1 MQQKAQRTKREKL
14 RERSPEQEY
23 LNVRGKLGRRR
34 GHPFIGQG
42 EVRGGR
48 RDLTWDADGTQFV
61 RG

>member
-1 MQQKAQRTKREKL
+1 MQAMEMQNAQQTKREKL

-42 EVRGGR
+42 
-48 RDLTWDADGTQFV
+48 
-61 RG
+61 